1 MKELNQENYKQLGAW
16 QAIFEIPITFVKVG
30 QIKSIVFEIK
40 TKENGHNEPHCHVKY
55 QEQEISISL
64 LEGHRILAGNLNKKQ
79 QTYSEED
86 IKSFI
91 EIGEETGK
99 FSYTSS
105 CLQSF

>member
-40 TKENGHNEPHCHVKY
+40 TKENGHNEPQCHVKY

-79 QTYSEED
+79 QAEAVKWVEENID
-86 IKSFI
+86 ILKQYWNEYHSTNI
-91 EIGEETGK
+91 R
-99 FSYTSS
+99 
-105 CLQSF
+105 CL

>member
-40 TKENGHNEPHCHVKY
+40 TKENGHYEPHCHVKY

-79 QTYSEED
+79 QAEAVKWVEENID
-86 IKSFI
+86 ILKQYWNEYHSTNI
-91 EIGEETGK
+91 R
-99 FSYTSS
+99 
-105 CLQSF
+105 CL

>member
-64 LEGHRILAGNLNKKQ
+64 LEGHRILERVSKL
-79 QTYSEED
+79 Y
-86 IKSFI
+86 II
-91 EIGEETGK
+91 EINKLLKIVEKIYEMN
-99 FSYTSS
+99 YQL
-105 CLQSF
+105 CLN

>member
-16 QAIFEIPITFVKVG
+16 QAIFEIPIIFVKVG

-55 QEQEISISL
+55 EEQEISISL

-79 QTYSEED
+79 QAEAVKWVEENID
-86 IKSFI
+86 ILKQYWNEYHSTNI
-91 EIGEETGK
+91 R
-99 FSYTSS
+99 
-105 CLQSF
+105 CL

>member
-79 QTYSEED
+79 QAEAVKWVEENID
-86 IKSFI
+86 ILKQYWNEYHLTNI
-91 EIGEETGK
+91 R
-99 FSYTSS
+99 
-105 CLQSF
+105 CL

>member
-79 QTYSEED
+79 QAEAVKWVEENID
-86 IKSFI
+86 ILKQYWNEYHSTNI
-91 EIGEETGK
+91 R
-99 FSYTSS
+99 
-105 CLQSF
+105 CL

>member
-16 QAIFEIPITFVKVG
+16 QAIFEIPITFVRVG

-79 QTYSEED
+79 QAEAVKWVEENID
-86 IKSFI
+86 ILKQYWNEYHSTNI
-91 EIGEETGK
+91 R
-99 FSYTSS
+99 
-105 CLQSF
+105 CL